1 MNARIIRIA
10 STLWAG
16 ASLLVSAQAT
26 FAAEQSPAS
35 YDEPWYRNLSLFAGL
50 DGSKQP
56 QDLGINANMGG
67 RFSVET
73 GMPLWKRHNV
83 GAHLG
88 VAANFSDAAVHVLD
102 QIEGTSSRT
111 QTFVSVGLFQR
122 PVEELTAS
130 LGYDF
135 LFQEYYDSFQLGQLR
150 GSAGYSVTK
159 STELG
164 IWFTKSVQG
173 ADGEM
178 GGTPVRLDAVTQGNG
193 YLRYS
198 WPNAAETTIWAG
210 FASGHD
216 NVVWVIPED
225 SRNENVFVYGADLHM
240 PLSERFA
247 ITGAANFLTPT
258 STGTVDA
265 YLGLA
270 FYPGRSAMQR
280 STNLYSP
287 PMSVANNPTFSVD
300 LQR

>member
-1 MNARIIRIA
+1 MKARI
-10 STLWAG
+10 LQ
-16 ASLLVSAQAT
+16 LVAT
-26 FAAEQSPAS
+26 FLAGTVALGQTQAFAADGGAS
-35 YDEPWYRNLSLFAGL
+35 YDAPWYRNLNLFAGL

-67 RFSVET
+67 RFSVDL
-73 GMPLWKRHNV
+73 GMPVWKQHDL
-83 GAHLG
+83 GMHFG
-88 VAANFSDAAVHVLD
+88 VAGNFSDAAVHVLD

-111 QTFVSVGLFQR
+111 QAFVSVGLFQR
-122 PVEELTAS
+122 PCEELTAS

-135 LFQEYYDSFQLGQLR
+135 LYQEYYDSFQLGQLR
-150 GSAGYSVTK
+150 GLAGYSVTK

-193 YLRYS
+193 YLKYT

-225 SRNENVFVYGADLHM
+225 SRDENVFVYGADLHM

-270 FYPGRSAMQR
+270 FYPGRSAMAR
-280 STNLYSP
+280 ATDPYSP